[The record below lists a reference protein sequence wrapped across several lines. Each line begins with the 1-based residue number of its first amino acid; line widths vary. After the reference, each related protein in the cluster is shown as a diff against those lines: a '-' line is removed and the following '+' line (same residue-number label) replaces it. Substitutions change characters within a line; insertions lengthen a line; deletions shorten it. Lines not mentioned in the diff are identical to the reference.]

1 MRTPDARSG
10 AGGWTLPGYTEE
22 RELGHGDSGRVVAAV
37 EKATGRRVAIK
48 YLSPALAGDD
58 AFMVGFRAEAQ
69 QLTRVD
75 VPSAARVY
83 DFVEQPGAGAAV
95 VMELISGITLAAL
108 IESRG
113 PLHPE
118 AALTVLKGMLL
129 GLAAVHRL
137 GFGHGDCKPGN
148 VLVDEAGQVKLTDFG
163 VARPA
168 LEEFAAAG
176 TARYLA
182 PEVWRGEPATSG
194 TDVYAATV
202 VFFECLAGHPPF
214 DGDLSRLRQQHASGA
229 VPLDGIDEP
238 LRQLIAGGMAP
249 DRADRPHSAI
259 AFVSELEA
267 LAPAV
272 CGADW
277 EERGRG
283 QLAAAVPP
291 ATGRSRRAVPVGGS
305 SAAASDV
312 RPPHRAGVGSSPRW
326 PPPPSLSSVSRPLLP
341 SPVRTSRP
349 G

>member
-1 MRTPDARSG
+1 MTPS
-10 AGGWTLPGYTEE
+10 W
-22 RELGHGDSGRVVAAV
+22 S
-37 EKATGRRVAIK
+37 
-48 YLSPALAGDD
+48 
-58 AFMVGFRAEAQ
+58 GFRAEAE

-108 IESRG
+108 IERRG
-113 PLHPE
+113 PLPPE

-168 LEEFAAAG
+168 AEGFPAAG
-176 TARYLA
+176 TPRYLA

-214 DGDLSRLRQQHASGA
+214 DGDLGRLREQHASGS

-267 LAPAV
+267 LAPATW
-272 CGADW
+272 GADW

-291 ATGRSRRAVPVGGS
+291 AAGRGRRAVPARGS
-305 SAAASDV
+305 SAPAGGVRHPGRRRLLGRGGRLPRYRRYRGRGYPLRLAPSGPAERFAVTVKAAPGRHHRRD
-312 RPPHRAGVGSSPRW
+312 RPRCPRSPR
-326 PPPPSLSSVSRPLLP
+326 SARSAGR
-341 SPVRTSRP
+341 
-349 G
+349 

>member
-1 MRTPDARSG
+1 VRTPDAGSG
-10 AGGWTLPGYTEE
+10 AGGWKLPGYTEE
-22 RELGHGDSGRVVAAV
+22 RELGRGGSGRVVAAV
-37 EKATGRRVAIK
+37 EKGTGRRVAIR

-58 AFMVGFRAEAQ
+58 AFMSGFRAEAE

-95 VMELISGITLAAL
+95 VMELVSAISLATL
-108 IESRG
+108 IERQGSLS
-113 PLHPE
+113 PA

-137 GFGHGDCKPGN
+137 GFGHGDCRPGN

-163 VARPA
+163 VAGPTA
-168 LEEFAAAG
+168 EEFPATG
-176 TARYLA
+176 TPRYLA

-214 DGDLSRLRQQHASGA
+214 DGDLSRLREQHASGS

-267 LAPAV
+267 LAPATY
-272 CGADW
+272 GASW
-277 EERGRG
+277 KEQGRRQRHRVACADRNG
-283 QLAAAVPP
+283 PSGPGRRQPGAA
-291 ATGRSRRAVPVGGS
+291 GRRRHPVGHG
-305 SAAASDV
+305 
-312 RPPHRAGVGSSPRW
+312 RR
-326 PPPPSLSSVSRPLLP
+326 
-341 SPVRTSRP
+341 
-349 G
+349 